1 MFKYYKAMNT
11 QQAMTEGKT
20 AIKEYRNAI
29 FTERK
34 SVAKDII
41 QNTACALI
49 FYLDEDMNLRTYSVT
64 EDGFETMQLQMLS
77 NAAIMAKNAVEE
89 LIGD

>member
-1 MFKYYKAMNT
+1 MNT
-11 QQAMTEGKT
+11 QQAKTAGKT

-34 SVAKDII
+34 SVAKNII
-41 QNTACALI
+41 QNTGCALI
-49 FYLDEDMNLRTYSVT
+49 FYLDENMHTKTYAVA
-64 EDGFETMQLQMLS
+64 EDGYETFQLQMFS
-77 NAAIMAKNAVEE
+77 NAAIIAKNAVEE

>member
-1 MFKYYKAMNT
+1 MNT
-11 QQAMTEGKT
+11 QQAMTAGKT

-41 QNTACALI
+41 QNTCCALI
-49 FYLDEDMNLRTYSVT
+49 FYMDEDANLRTYSVT

-77 NAAIMAKNAVEE
+77 SAAGIAKNAVDDV
-89 LIGD
+89 LNL

>member
-1 MFKYYKAMNT
+1 MNT
-11 QQAMTEGKT
+11 QQAMTAGKT
-20 AIKEYRNAI
+20 AIEEYRNAI

-49 FYLDEDMNLRTYSVT
+49 FYLDEDMNMRTYSVT

-77 NAAIMAKNAVEE
+77 SAAGMARNAVEDVIDN
-89 LIGD
+89 L

>member
-1 MFKYYKAMNT
+1 MNT
-11 QQAMTEGKT
+11 QQAMTAGKT

-41 QNTACALI
+41 QNTVCALI

-77 NAAIMAKNAVEE
+77 SAATIAKNAVIDT
-89 LIGD
+89 LGING

>member
-1 MFKYYKAMNT
+1 MNT
-11 QQAMTEGKT
+11 QQAKTAGET

-41 QNTACALI
+41 QNTGCALI

-64 EDGFETMQLQMLS
+64 EDGYETMQLQMLS
-77 NAAIMAKNAVEE
+77 SAASMARTAVEDVIDN
-89 LIGD
+89 L